1 MPRKK
6 KAEVERD
13 SDQMA
18 VIYARY
24 SSHAQKEES
33 IEQQVEE
40 CTAFA
45 AQSGLKILRIYADKA
60 LSGRTDK
67 RPQFQKMMRDAEKK
81 EFSIVIAYKSN
92 RIARN
97 MLQALQ
103 YEAKLDLFGIR
114 TLYAKEEFGN
124 TAAGRFALRTM
135 MNVNQF
141 YSENMAEDIRR
152 GMRDNA
158 EACKVNGALPL
169 GYVKG
174 PDGKYAIDTKEA
186 ELVREI
192 YEKVFDGVAFIEIAN
207 ELNARGIS
215 TKRGYRWNK
224 NSFHR
229 ILSND
234 NYVGVYRHSGFVK
247 ENGIPPILDKEVF
260 YAMQQHLDNKP
271 RPRGRQHC
279 YTEYLLAGK
288 LFCGYCQTPMVGIS
302 GKTRDNGPQYFY
314 YQCNKR
320 RLEKACTKENVRKE
334 YIETTVAILTQK
346 YILQNEVIEW
356 IADSAMEVLFDAGK
370 EAEIAAMEDEL
381 ADTRKAIKNIMTA
394 IEQGIITA
402 STKDRLM
409 ELEGEAA
416 TLERSIT
423 LAKAVTR
430 DKTIDKER
438 LIFSLEQLR
447 DGDVRSSDFQKR
459 LIDTFV
465 KAVYLWDDRIEIDY
479 YYTGQNHKVTAALNV
494 LSEGKG
500 EARAEVRISTPE
512 AHHKRVIRTDT
523 GEIVTVFLTAEGFV
537 LLAPLSVCE

>member
-6 KAEVERD
+6 KAEVAQTV
-13 SDQMA
+13 DQVA

-40 CTAFA
+40 CTVFA
-45 AQSGLKILRIYADKA
+45 VQNGLKVLRVYADKA

-81 EFSIVIAYKSN
+81 EFGIVIAYKSN

-174 PDGKYAIDTKEA
+174 PDGRYAIEPKEA

-192 YEKVFDGVAFIEIAN
+192 YEKVFCGVPFIDIAN
-207 ELNARGIS
+207 ELNARGIR
-215 TKRGYRWNK
+215 TKQGNRWNK
-224 NSFHR
+224 NSFHHM
-229 ILSND
+229 LSND
-234 NYVGVYRHSGFVK
+234 NYIGVYRHSGFVK
-247 ENGIPPILDKEVF
+247 EGGIPPILEKEVF
-260 YAMQQHLDNKP
+260 FAMQKHLDTKKN
-271 RPRGRQHC
+271 PRGKHRR
-279 YTEYLLAGK
+279 ESADYLLTGK
-288 LFCGYCQTPMVGIS
+288 LYCGPCGSLMVGIS
-302 GKTRDNGPQYFY
+302 GTSHTGAMHY
-314 YQCNKR
+314 YYTCQGKR
-320 RLEKACTKENVRKE
+320 SGSDCKKRNVQKEN
-334 YIETTVAILTQK
+334 IELAVALLTQRF
-346 YILQNEVIEW
+346 ILRDDVIEW
-356 IADSAMEVLFDAGK
+356 IANSALEVLKDAGK
-370 EAEIAAMEDEL
+370 ESEVKAMEADL
-381 ADTRKAIKNIMTA
+381 AENRKAIKNIMTA
-394 IEQGIITA
+394 IEQGIFTA
-402 STKDRLM
+402 STKDRLL
-409 ELEGEAA
+409 ELESEVS
-416 TLERSIT
+416 TLENAIA
-423 LAKAVTR
+423 LAKAIMR
-430 DKTIDKER
+430 EKTVDKER
-438 LIFSLEQLR
+438 IIYSLEQFR
-447 DGDVRSSDFQKR
+447 DGEVQSKEYQRR

-465 KAVYLWDDRIEIDY
+465 KAVHVWDDRIEIDY
-479 YYTGQNHKVTAALNV
+479 YYG
-494 LSEGKG
+494 G
-500 EARAEVRISTPE
+500 EKNRIACTMEDLAGGSGSTVAQVRISSPE
-512 AHHKRVIRTDT
+512 AHQRKSPQPQGLR
-523 GEIVTVFLTAEGFV
+523 GFCFAERIWNWYTIGT
-537 LLAPLSVCE
+537 

>member
-6 KAEVERD
+6 QIEAPPPAEQV
-13 SDQMA
+13 A

-45 AQSGLKILRIYADKA
+45 VQAGLKVLRVYADKA

-67 RPQFQKMMRDAEKK
+67 RPQFQRMMRDAEKR
-81 EFSIVIAYKSN
+81 EFGIVIAYKSN

-103 YEAKLDLFGIR
+103 YEAKLDLFGIK

-174 PDGKYAIDTKEA
+174 PDGRYAIEPKEA

-192 YEKVFDGVAFIEIAN
+192 YDKVFSGVTLIDIAN
-207 ELNARGIS
+207 EFNARGLS
-215 TKRGYRWNK
+215 TKQGHRWNK

-229 ILSND
+229 ILTND
-234 NYVGVYRHSGFVK
+234 NYIGVYRHSGFVK
-247 ENGIPPILDKEVF
+247 EDGIPPILDKEAF
-260 YAMQQHLDNKP
+260 FAMQHHLDNKP
-271 RPRGRQHC
+271 KPRGRQHP
-279 YTEYLLAGK
+279 YADYLLAGK
-288 LFCGYCQTPMVGIS
+288 LFCGYCQTHMVGVS
-302 GKTRDNGPQYFY
+302 GKTREDGPQYFY
-314 YQCNKR
+314 YTCNKR
-320 RLEKACTKENVRKE
+320 RTEKTCTKEIVRKD
-334 YIETTVAILTQK
+334 YIETTVAMLTQK
-346 YILQNEVIEW
+346 YILQPDVIEW
-356 IADSAMEVLFDAGK
+356 IAASAMEVLFDAGK
-370 EAEIAAMEDEL
+370 EAEIVAMEDDL
-381 ADTRKAIKNIMTA
+381 AEVRKGIKNIMTA

-409 ELEGEAA
+409 ELESEAA
-416 TLERSIT
+416 TLERSIA
-423 LAKAVTR
+423 LAKAVTQ

-438 LIFSLEQLR
+438 LIFSMEQLC
-447 DGDVRSSDFQKR
+447 DGDVRSQDFQKR
-459 LIDTFV
+459 LIDSFV

-479 YYTGQNHKVTAALNV
+479 YYSGQQHKVTAV
-494 LSEGKG
+494 LDSMPGG
-500 EARAEVRISTPE
+500 SNGGAQATVRTSTPE
-512 AHHKRVIRTDT
+512 AHQKAKILST
-523 GEIVTVFLTAEGFV
+523 TVGGIFALYSPV
-537 LLAPLSVCE
+537 LSFQSSLFN

>member
-6 KAEVERD
+6 KAEVVQTV
-13 SDQMA
+13 DQVA

-45 AQSGLKILRIYADKA
+45 AQSGLKILRVYADKA

-81 EFSIVIAYKSN
+81 EFGIVIAYKSN

-103 YEAKLDLFGIR
+103 YEAKLDVFGIK

-174 PDGKYAIDTKEA
+174 PDGRYAIEPKEA

-192 YEKVFDGVAFIEIAN
+192 YEKVFDGVTLIEIAN
-207 ELNARGIS
+207 ELNARGIP
-215 TKRGYRWNK
+215 TKQGNRWNK

-234 NYVGVYRHSGFVK
+234 NYIGVYRHSGFVK
-247 ENGIPPILDKEVF
+247 EDGIPPILDKEVF

-288 LFCGYCQTPMVGIS
+288 LFCGYCQTPMVGVS

-346 YILQNEVIEW
+346 YILQDEVIEW

-430 DKTIDKER
+430 DKSIDKER

-447 DGDVRSSDFQKR
+447 DGDVRSADFQKR

-479 YYTGQNHKVTAALNV
+479 YYTGQQHKVSAALEA
-494 LSEGKG
+494 LSGDKG

-512 AHHKRVIRTDT
+512 AHHKRAVRTEA
-523 GEIVTVFLTAEGFV
+523 GEIVTIILTAEAIV
-537 LLAPLSVCE
+537 LLAPLSVSG